1 MTRFAAWIDHAQGC
15 RRRAI
20 EYARWASEYP
30 PSSRAEHYRRL
41 SAAQWCKAHDA
52 IQNAR
57 VSNMME
63 NADARR

>member
-20 EYARWASEYP
+20 EYARWASEHSP
-30 PSSRAEHYRRL
+30 ARAERYRRL
-41 SAAQWCKAHDA
+41 SAEQWRKAHDA

-63 NADARR
+63 TVDANR